1 MKYLEL
7 NKNRNITYKN
17 SWGAGKT
24 QKREKFH
31 PNVQSSFV
39 CNGFKLETT

>member
-17 SWGAGKT
+17 LWGAGKAEMRG
-24 QKREKFH
+24 KLH

-39 CNGFKLETT
+39 RNGFKLKTT